1 MKLVVDTRE
10 QKYEHV
16 TNYFDSAGITWE
28 RQKLDVGDY
37 FNPDNPSIVIDRK
50 FGLQE
55 VAGNVCQQHARF
67 VRELERARA
76 SGITLIVLV
85 EERGIHSLEDV
96 PKWFNWRLIKNPKA
110 ISGKGLYKIMKTMA
124 EKYDFYWQFTTKSK
138 CGERIAELLEVQE
151 CAIPTQ
157 A

>member
-1 MKLVVDTRE
+1 MILVVDTRE
-10 QKYEHV
+10 KQYDHV
-16 TNYFDSAGITWE
+16 VKYFDSAGITWE
-28 RQKLDVGDY
+28 RRKLDVGDY
-37 FNPDNPSIVIDRK
+37 FNPDDPSIVIDRK

-76 SGITLIVLV
+76 SGIKLIVLV

-138 CGERIAELLEVQE
+138 CGERIAELLEVWE
-151 CAIPTQ
+151 CAIPIQ